1 MPWLKR
7 YQPSIDWMRMKI
19 SVDKSRD
26 IDLCCTTTDEVVWV
40 YTSVEEIPDGPCD
53 IAVCDGPPCSQAVP
67 ILKKMNGGG
76 AVRRQKKTVSFAID
90 DEKVRDG
97 VDKSEW
103 KRNKHPSQQD
113 KKKKTS
119 KRSFSPRV
127 LSTPDQGTSGDDEGS
142 VQAQDIPSEFVNIA
156 VYNEESDVDV
166 IRHVKIENPPSSVEE
181 LISLPSMSKKTLKRS
196 LAKGDMRGGVIRR
209 NGRRRLRNG
218 RKVRGA
224 VVGALKY
231 ALAREFEDIFP
242 DKVPDELPFGRGIR
256 HEIDVL
262 PGTKYCITR
271 QWPLPKEQ
279 VEAIDEFLAQRAKAG
294 HVRES
299 KSPHCSPTFC
309 VKKATG
315 GWRIVH
321 AFNKLNDATI
331 PVQTPVPRKDMILDG
346 MVGSAVFSAIDL
358 KDGFYQIRMREDDV
372 PLTAV
377 STPSGMLWEWLA
389 MLQGLKNAPATF
401 NRMVTNILRPLRTFT
416 PSYFDDIFVHSK
428 ATNGKS
434 DVDVHLDH
442 LRQVFQV
449 MRENK
454 LYANLKKCMFFAP
467 EIPVL
472 GCFVGKNGVRVN
484 PEKVKA
490 IDDWPVPQN
499 VKQLRQWLGLANYL
513 HKYTRNYAALV
524 QPLTQLLKKDV
535 EWKWSR
541 DHQTAF
547 GGVKRSLR
555 EAPVLALPD
564 HDKPFH
570 VVYDASDYAIGC
582 ALMQHDDESHER
594 VVSYQSRQL
603 RPAERNYPVHDKELL
618 AMKYSLVKFRVYLLG
633 EERFAIYTDH
643 ASLRTAV
650 KTPHLSQGMARWFS
664 FFAEYN
670 FVVHYKP
677 GKTNILADALSRRP
691 DYDPKTKSE
700 DTDGACRLCEDVQ
713 AIAVQAT
720 TTAREEIVG
729 GYKSDETCQDLLKY
743 FKDPSDKALQGLP
756 SRTRS
761 RVYRFR
767 VHNRLLYYA
776 VEQGDTARIVV
787 PNDEGLRHRLLYEYH
802 DSPSGGHLGREKT
815 FLSLS
820 RDYYWP
826 HMYKWVR
833 KYVRTCEICQ
843 RVKPSGSTQAPLRS
857 LAVPSDSWK
866 SVSMDFIFG
875 LPRDTHGRNG
885 ILVFVDRFSKMVH
898 LVPVSDKISAEKT
911 AKVFVDVVF
920 RLHGL
925 PVEIVSDRDTRFTSK
940 FWRAL
945 FGLLDTKLSMSTAA
959 HPETDGQTERV
970 NRVLED
976 VLRSYATSFKEWSEF
991 LPLAEFA
998 LNNSTH
1004 VSTGHSPFYV
1014 NYGIHPRVPASIMG
1028 EVSTLS
1034 GGGTPAHGNKPKSS
1048 YDLNAATELK
1058 ANFDSMKPLD
1068 DLTSREEQQVDDFI
1082 VRRQAVVRF
1091 VRDAIAKAQDL
1102 QKEQA
1107 DKSGR
1112 KNKQVYKI
1120 NDLVLL
1126 STANLPEHAVSNLG
1140 SSKLLPRFIGPFK
1153 VVKCNGDAYTLDIP
1167 TRMRLHPTFYVGRLK
1182 PYLPSGSADPTR
1194 SSASDRA
1201 DREASPLDCEE
1212 QTAHRSGDSS
1222 RRTGVAGR
1230 RRIGPSLT
1238 PTLED
1243 ENGTHHEVPR
1253 EPNLPLPQSAKGDR
1267 EPTHET
1273 SRSSG
1278 VEQVRPEPVGTI
1290 PRNGTPKPNT
1300 GQNLLSGRRS
1310 STPAQRQ
1317 GSRDSRSIPQASNNA
1332 AAKPRFVH
1340 DEHSS
1345 TSRVAQSFSRSAPP
1359 PLLDSQGEHRWVVE
1373 SIVDHEDRP
1382 THRRGKKQFNHQRF
1396 YRVRW
1401 RGYPPSSDTW
1411 EPRQTLES
1419 DVPDVDPLGF
1429 ILLKSSFLPPSREI
1443 ASSGA
1448 SVCAVFEG
1456 LFGTAPSYMA
1466 LEDPPEDASEVVTL
1480 PIMSQKRFM
1489 KELHRGTLEQ
1499 ICYIAP
1505 QESSNAESAVQRHPL
1520 DECFLASSSVMDTDV
1535 LDEPTK
1541 KERFQAQGW
1550 ESLKDSPFYGLLK
1563 EYEDVFPEEVPSRLP
1578 TDKGVRHEIDLK
1590 PGAKYCVTRQWPLP
1604 REQVKVIDEFFEAR
1618 RKAGQVRES
1627 NSPHCSPTFCVKK
1640 ATGGWRIVHA
1650 FSKLNAVTILAQTPT
1665 LRKDVITDSTQGST
1679 IFSTIDLRDGFYQI
1693 LMREKDIPLTA
1704 VRTPSGMLWERLVM
1718 PQGLTNA
1725 PATFNR
1731 CVTQLLRP
1739 VRGFAPSY
1747 FDDVFIHSRA
1757 SDAASDVEV
1766 HKEHLRQLLDLMR
1779 KYKLYANIQK
1789 CMFGVDEIPVLG
1801 CFVGKNG
1808 VRPDPEKIKAI
1819 NDWPVPTS
1827 QKDLRK
1833 FLGLATYL
1841 HKYSQNYAGIIR
1853 PLSSLLKKDVD
1864 WKWSDECQGAFVKV
1878 KRSLME
1884 APVLAIADHERP
1896 FYVVCDASDF
1906 AIGCTLMQRDDADR
1920 ERVICCQSRQLKPAE
1935 RNYPVHGKELLAM
1948 KYTLTKFRVYLLG
1961 NPSDKSLK
1969 ALDPA
1974 QRARLHRYELHND
1987 VLYYRTDDSDAPCT
2001 VVPNDSDLRNRVLFE
2016 YHDAPFRGHPG
2027 REKTCLALSRDFYWS
2042 HQYKR
2047 VRKYVRACEVCQRV
2061 KPAPVTNAPLRS
2073 LPVPAD
2079 CWKSVSMDFIFGLPA
2094 DSSKKTG
2101 ILAIVDR
2108 FSKMIH
2114 LSAVPAS
2121 VTAKQTAQIFLD
2133 SVFRLHGMPT
2143 EIVSDRDPRFTA
2155 AF

>member
-1 MPWLKR
+1 MVPAWETGLATRPTCVCHLDPQVFVPPSKSGDRFLWHKRVAGLRGCFGTEPSYTLVALHERSFQRPSEKGLTDAALSTSRIPVQDPASILVWNMDATGTPLGPAVPETVELTIEGFPHLSSHEWMALERMRDVIGEAAVVSLLRSASPEDQKSAVVSFMHHEIMSSRKQVATPVSSLRTVPLKLDVSPYRGGENEPLSRWFVELDAAITARQLRDPSQQVLFAMSNLAGRAKSWAYGKRLVDLNCFPSYDYFKTELKKAFEPPQSRFDLHSYAQRTRYLVSSIVDEPIDVPTQVVTFMTGLNDGPIRNQLFREYPKTLDEAIERAMQEEFSIKQAKFHGFASRPMRQSNAVHDGPEPMDISYISTPGNERPRNDGKCFRCGSRVTLLGTARCLCQVGKRHKVLVRTTTIVLTVVGSSGHLGQKTGMDSREGPPTGPEKRTVDVVETQDSGPYVHQAHAVSTMSEKSVSQTSSLIVHKVHVDGIATPLRALVDTGASNNFVRNEVIVRHGVFVPDANEEKTMIVRLANGSTVKMPKRVVRLAIKCEDFRGEDEFILLDLDDKFDIILGMPWLKR
-7 YQPSIDWMRMKI
+7 YQPSIDWMNMKI

-26 IDLCCTTTDEVVWV
+26 VDLCCTTTDEVVWV

-67 ILKKMNGGG
+67 ILKTTNGGG

-90 DEKVRDG
+90 DDKVRDG

-113 KKKKTS
+113 KKKTS

-127 LSTPDQGTSGDDEGS
+127 LSTPDEGTSGDDEGS
-142 VQAQDIPSEFVNIA
+142 AQAQDTPSEFVNIA
-156 VYNEESDVDV
+156 VYNEEGDVDV
-166 IRHVKIENPPSSVEE
+166 IRHVKIENPPSSVQE
-181 LISLPSMSKKTLKRS
+181 LISLPSMSKKTLERS
-196 LAKGDMRGGVIRR
+196 LARGDIAQVADADVLDEKTRKGRFGEQSWDS
-209 NGRRRLRNG
+209 
-218 RKVRGA
+218 
-224 VVGALKY
+224 LKKNPVY
-231 ALAREFEDIFP
+231 ALAREYEDIFP
-242 DKVPDELPFGRGIR
+242 DKVPDELPFDRGIR

-279 VEAIDEFLAQRAKAG
+279 VEAIDEFFAQRAKAG

-331 PVQTPVPRKDMILDG
+331 PAQTPVPRKDMILDG
-346 MVGSAVFSAIDL
+346 MVGSTVFSAIDL
-358 KDGFYQIRMREDDV
+358 KDGFYHIRMREDDV

-377 STPSGMLWEWLA
+377 STPSGMLWEC
-389 MLQGLKNAPATF
+389 
-401 NRMVTNILRPLRTFT
+401 
-416 PSYFDDIFVHSK
+416 YFDDIFVHSK

-449 MRENK
+449 VRENK

-472 GCFVGKNGVRVN
+472 GCLVGKSGVRVD
-484 PEKVKA
+484 PEKVKV

-535 EWKWSR
+535 EWKWSK

-547 GGVKRSLR
+547 EEVKRSLR
-555 EAPVLALPD
+555 EAPVLALPN

-570 VVYDASDYAIGC
+570 VVCDASDYAIGC
-582 ALMQHDDESHER
+582 ALMQHDDEGHER

-633 EERFAIYTDH
+633 KERFAIYTDH

-650 KTPHLSQGMARWFS
+650 KTPHLSQRMARWFS

-700 DTDGACRLCEDVQ
+700 GTDGACRLCEDVQ
-713 AIAVQAT
+713 AIAVRAAT
-720 TTAREEIVG
+720 TVREEIVE
-729 GYKSDETCQDLLKY
+729 GYKFDETCQDLLKY

-756 SRTRS
+756 SRARS
-761 RVYRFR
+761 RVHRFR
-767 VHNRLLYYA
+767 VHNGLLYYA
-776 VEQGDTARIVV
+776 VEQGDTARVVV

-898 LVPVSDKISAEKT
+898 LAPVSDKISAEKT
-911 AKVFVDVVF
+911 AKVFVNVVF

-945 FGLLDTKLSMSTAA
+945 FGLLDTKASESS
-959 HPETDGQTERV
+959 PRRRV
-970 NRVLED
+970 AQL
-976 VLRSYATSFKEWSEF
+976 ATSFKEWSEF

-1048 YDLNAATELK
+1048 YDLNAASELK

-1068 DLTSREEQQVDDFI
+1068 DLTSREGQQVDDFV

-1112 KNKQVYKI
+1112 KNKQVYRI

-1194 SSASDRA
+1194 SSANDRA

-1230 RRIGPSLT
+1230 RRIGPSLP

-1243 ENGTHHEVPR
+1243 ENGTRHEVPR

-1278 VEQVRPEPVGTI
+1278 VEQVRPEPVGTV
-1290 PRNGTPKPNT
+1290 PRT
-1300 GQNLLSGRRS
+1300 GLQSRTLGRTFCQIVDLRLMIGDKVLE
-1310 STPAQRQ
+1310 TPAAFLKR
-1317 GSRDSRSIPQASNNA
+1317 R
-1332 AAKPRFVH
+1332 
-1340 DEHSS
+1340 
-1345 TSRVAQSFSRSAPP
+1345 TTLLQS
-1359 PLLDSQGEHRWVVE
+1359 LDL
-1373 SIVDHEDRP
+1373 P
-1382 THRRGKKQFNHQRF
+1382 TM
-1396 YRVRW
+1396 
-1401 RGYPPSSDTW
+1401 S
-1411 EPRQTLES
+1411 
-1419 DVPDVDPLGF
+1419 
-1429 ILLKSSFLPPSREI
+1429 
-1443 ASSGA
+1443 
-1448 SVCAVFEG
+1448 
-1456 LFGTAPSYMA
+1456 
-1466 LEDPPEDASEVVTL
+1466 TL
-1480 PIMSQKRFM
+1480 P
-1489 KELHRGTLEQ
+1489 L
-1499 ICYIAP
+1499 P
-1505 QESSNAESAVQRHPL
+1505 
-1520 DECFLASSSVMDTDV
+1520 
-1535 LDEPTK
+1535 
-1541 KERFQAQGW
+1541 
-1550 ESLKDSPFYGLLK
+1550 ESLNRFLVQP
-1563 EYEDVFPEEVPSRLP
+1563 
-1578 TDKGVRHEIDLK
+1578 H
-1590 PGAKYCVTRQWPLP
+1590 P
-1604 REQVKVIDEFFEAR
+1604 R
-1618 RKAGQVRES
+1618 
-1627 NSPHCSPTFCVKK
+1627 C
-1640 ATGGWRIVHA
+1640 
-1650 FSKLNAVTILAQTPT
+1650 
-1665 LRKDVITDSTQGST
+1665 
-1679 IFSTIDLRDGFYQI
+1679 
-1693 LMREKDIPLTA
+1693 
-1704 VRTPSGMLWERLVM
+1704 
-1718 PQGLTNA
+1718 
-1725 PATFNR
+1725 
-1731 CVTQLLRP
+1731 
-1739 VRGFAPSY
+1739 
-1747 FDDVFIHSRA
+1747 
-1757 SDAASDVEV
+1757 
-1766 HKEHLRQLLDLMR
+1766 
-1779 KYKLYANIQK
+1779 
-1789 CMFGVDEIPVLG
+1789 
-1801 CFVGKNG
+1801 
-1808 VRPDPEKIKAI
+1808 
-1819 NDWPVPTS
+1819 
-1827 QKDLRK
+1827 
-1833 FLGLATYL
+1833 
-1841 HKYSQNYAGIIR
+1841 
-1853 PLSSLLKKDVD
+1853 
-1864 WKWSDECQGAFVKV
+1864 
-1878 KRSLME
+1878 
-1884 APVLAIADHERP
+1884 
-1896 FYVVCDASDF
+1896 
-1906 AIGCTLMQRDDADR
+1906 
-1920 ERVICCQSRQLKPAE
+1920 
-1935 RNYPVHGKELLAM
+1935 
-1948 KYTLTKFRVYLLG
+1948 
-1961 NPSDKSLK
+1961 
-1969 ALDPA
+1969 
-1974 QRARLHRYELHND
+1974 
-1987 VLYYRTDDSDAPCT
+1987 
-2001 VVPNDSDLRNRVLFE
+2001 
-2016 YHDAPFRGHPG
+2016 
-2027 REKTCLALSRDFYWS
+2027 
-2042 HQYKR
+2042 
-2047 VRKYVRACEVCQRV
+2047 
-2061 KPAPVTNAPLRS
+2061 
-2073 LPVPAD
+2073 
-2079 CWKSVSMDFIFGLPA
+2079 
-2094 DSSKKTG
+2094 
-2101 ILAIVDR
+2101 
-2108 FSKMIH
+2108 
-2114 LSAVPAS
+2114 
-2121 VTAKQTAQIFLD
+2121 
-2133 SVFRLHGMPT
+2133 
-2143 EIVSDRDPRFTA
+2143 
-2155 AF
+2155 

>member
-1 MPWLKR
+1 MDATGTPLGPAVPETVELTIEGFPHLSSHEWMALERMRDVIGEAAVVSLLRSASPEDQKSAVVSFMHHEIMSSRKQVATPVSSLRTVPPKLDVSPYRGGENEPLSRWFVELDAAIINCKTTARPFAASVVRDVQPCGSYDHFKTELKKAFEPPQSEFRARAEFLKLRQGRFDLRSYAQRARYLVSSIVDEPIDVPTQVVTFMTGLNVRPIRNQLFREYPKTLDEAIERAMQEEFSIKQAKFHGFASRPMRQSNVVHDGPEPMDISYISTPGNERPRNDGKCFRCGKPGHIARNCKVSLPGRQTTQGARSNNHDRSYGLGEGTPTGPEKRTVDVVEAQDSDPYVHQAHAVSTMSEKSVSQTSSLIVHKVHVDGIATPLRALVDTGASNNFVRNKVIVRHGVFVPDANEEKTMIVRLANGSTVKMPKRVVRLAIKCEDFRGEDEFILLDLDDKFGIILGMPWLKR
-7 YQPSIDWMRMKI
+7 YQPSIDWMNTKI
-19 SVDKSRD
+19 SVGKSRD
-26 IDLCCTTTDEVVWV
+26 VDLCCTTTDEVVWV
-40 YTSVEEIPDGPCD
+40 YTSVKEIPDDPCD
-53 IAVCDGPPCSQAVP
+53 IAMCDGPPCSQVVP
-67 ILKKMNGGG
+67 ILKTTNGGG

-90 DEKVRDG
+90 EKVRDG

-103 KRNKHPSQQD
+103 KWNKHPSQD
-113 KKKKTS
+113 KKTS

-127 LSTPDQGTSGDDEGS
+127 LSSPGQGTSGDDEGS

-156 VYNEESDVDV
+156 VYNESGDVDV

-181 LISLPSMSKKTLKRS
+181 LISLPSMSKKTLERS
-196 LAKGDMRGGVIRR
+196 LARGDIAQVCVIVEMVDEGFV
-209 NGRRRLRNG
+209 NTAPSADADVLDEKT
-218 RKVRGA
+218 RKERFEGQSWD
-224 VVGALKY
+224 ALKKNPVY
-231 ALAREFEDIFP
+231 ALAREYEDIFP
-242 DKVPDELPFGRGIR
+242 DKVPDELPFDRGIR

-271 QWPLPKEQ
+271 QWPLQKEQ
-279 VEAIDEFLAQRAKAG
+279 VEAIDEFFAQRAKAG

-321 AFNKLNDATI
+321 AFNKMNDATI
-331 PVQTPVPRKDMILDG
+331 PAQTPVPRKDMILDG
-346 MVGSAVFSAIDL
+346 MVGSTVFSAIDL
-358 KDGFYQIRMREDDV
+358 KDGFYQIRMCEDDV

-377 STPSGMLWEWLA
+377 STPSGMLWEWLV
-389 MLQGLKNAPATF
+389 MPQGLKNAPATF
-401 NRMVTNILRPLRTFT
+401 NRMVTNVLRPLRTFA

-454 LYANLKKCMFFAP
+454 LYANLKKCMFFSP

-472 GCFVGKNGVRVN
+472 GCFVGKSGVRVD

-490 IDDWPVPQN
+490 IDDWPVPKN

-535 EWKWSR
+535 EWKWSK
-541 DHQTAF
+541 DHETAF
-547 GGVKRSLR
+547 EEVKRSLR
-555 EAPVLALPD
+555 EAPVLALPN

-570 VVYDASDYAIGC
+570 VVCDASDYAIGC
-582 ALMQHDDESHER
+582 ALMQHDDEGHER

-650 KTPHLSQGMARWFS
+650 KTPHLSQRMARWFS

-677 GKTNILADALSRRP
+677 GKTKILADALSRRP

-713 AIAVQAT
+713 AIAVRAAT
-720 TTAREEIVG
+720 TVREEIVE

-761 RVYRFR
+761 RVHRFR
-767 VHNRLLYYA
+767 VHNGLLYYA
-776 VEQGDTARIVV
+776 VEQGDTARVVV
-787 PNDEGLRHRLLYEYH
+787 PNDEGLRHRLLCEYH

-843 RVKPSGSTQAPLRS
+843 RVEPSGSTQAPLRS

-866 SVSMDFIFG
+866 SVSMDFIFE

-898 LVPVSDKISAEKT
+898 LAPVSDKISAEKT
-911 AKVFVDVVF
+911 AKVFVNVVF

-945 FGLLDTKLSMSTAA
+945 LGLLDTKLSMSTAA

-1048 YDLNAATELK
+1048 YDLNAASELK

-1068 DLTSREEQQVDDFI
+1068 DLTSREEQQVDDFV

-1194 SSASDRA
+1194 SSANDRA
-1201 DREASPLDCEE
+1201 DREALHLIAKSKQLIALEILLGVQELQDVEGLVLHCLQRLKARMVLTTKYLESRTCLFHRAQQAIVSQLTRLLVLLESNKFVLNLLEPFLD
-1212 QTAHRSGDSS
+1212 
-1222 RRTGVAGR
+1222 
-1230 RRIGPSLT
+1230 
-1238 PTLED
+1238 
-1243 ENGTHHEVPR
+1243 
-1253 EPNLPLPQSAKGDR
+1253 
-1267 EPTHET
+1267 
-1273 SRSSG
+1273 
-1278 VEQVRPEPVGTI
+1278 
-1290 PRNGTPKPNT
+1290 NGTPKPNT
-1300 GQNLLSGRRS
+1300 GQNLLSDRRS
-1310 STPAQRQ
+1310 STRDRRQ
-1317 GSRDSRSIPQASNNA
+1317 GSRDSRSVPQASNNA
-1332 AAKPRFVH
+1332 AAMPRFAH

-1359 PLLDSQGEHRWVVE
+1359 PLLDSQGEHRWVVQ

-1382 THRRGKKQFNHQRF
+1382 THRRGKKQLNHQRF

-1419 DVPDVDPLGF
+1419 DVPDVVRSYENCMQRRQGRHYDDQSWGPLCRQ
-1429 ILLKSSFLPPSREI
+1429 REFFFRHEH
-1443 ASSGA
+1443 
-1448 SVCAVFEG
+1448 CHDEED
-1456 LFGTAPSYMA
+1456 APSCSRSQDEQMFA
-1466 LEDPPEDASEVVTL
+1466 
-1480 PIMSQKRFM
+1480 MS
-1489 KELHRGTLEQ
+1489 L
-1499 ICYIAP
+1499 
-1505 QESSNAESAVQRHPL
+1505 S
-1520 DECFLASSSVMDTDV
+1520 
-1535 LDEPTK
+1535 
-1541 KERFQAQGW
+1541 
-1550 ESLKDSPFYGLLK
+1550 GL
-1563 EYEDVFPEEVPSRLP
+1563 
-1578 TDKGVRHEIDLK
+1578 
-1590 PGAKYCVTRQWPLP
+1590 
-1604 REQVKVIDEFFEAR
+1604 
-1618 RKAGQVRES
+1618 
-1627 NSPHCSPTFCVKK
+1627 
-1640 ATGGWRIVHA
+1640 
-1650 FSKLNAVTILAQTPT
+1650 
-1665 LRKDVITDSTQGST
+1665 
-1679 IFSTIDLRDGFYQI
+1679 
-1693 LMREKDIPLTA
+1693 
-1704 VRTPSGMLWERLVM
+1704 
-1718 PQGLTNA
+1718 
-1725 PATFNR
+1725 R
-1731 CVTQLLRP
+1731 CV
-1739 VRGFAPSY
+1739 G
-1747 FDDVFIHSRA
+1747 
-1757 SDAASDVEV
+1757 SD
-1766 HKEHLRQLLDLMR
+1766 H
-1779 KYKLYANIQK
+1779 
-1789 CMFGVDEIPVLG
+1789 
-1801 CFVGKNG
+1801 
-1808 VRPDPEKIKAI
+1808 
-1819 NDWPVPTS
+1819 
-1827 QKDLRK
+1827 
-1833 FLGLATYL
+1833 
-1841 HKYSQNYAGIIR
+1841 
-1853 PLSSLLKKDVD
+1853 
-1864 WKWSDECQGAFVKV
+1864 
-1878 KRSLME
+1878 
-1884 APVLAIADHERP
+1884 
-1896 FYVVCDASDF
+1896 
-1906 AIGCTLMQRDDADR
+1906 RDR
-1920 ERVICCQSRQLKPAE
+1920 
-1935 RNYPVHGKELLAM
+1935 
-1948 KYTLTKFRVYLLG
+1948 
-1961 NPSDKSLK
+1961 
-1969 ALDPA
+1969 
-1974 QRARLHRYELHND
+1974 
-1987 VLYYRTDDSDAPCT
+1987 
-2001 VVPNDSDLRNRVLFE
+2001 
-2016 YHDAPFRGHPG
+2016 
-2027 REKTCLALSRDFYWS
+2027 
-2042 HQYKR
+2042 
-2047 VRKYVRACEVCQRV
+2047 
-2061 KPAPVTNAPLRS
+2061 
-2073 LPVPAD
+2073 
-2079 CWKSVSMDFIFGLPA
+2079 
-2094 DSSKKTG
+2094 
-2101 ILAIVDR
+2101 
-2108 FSKMIH
+2108 
-2114 LSAVPAS
+2114 
-2121 VTAKQTAQIFLD
+2121 
-2133 SVFRLHGMPT
+2133 
-2143 EIVSDRDPRFTA
+2143 
-2155 AF
+2155 

>member
-1 MPWLKR
+1 MAIQVRQIADPGMQVAFLMLKLSGR
-7 YQPSIDWMRMKI
+7 ARMWSYGELTVDPPSLVSLEDIKSELRVVFEPPPSEFRMRVEFLNMRQGSMDTNGNIQKAQYSVSRCVSAPIVKIYLFREYLEMLEHAFPIVLREGFSVKRAKRRSYHARGSDSAEPIDLSAATAHHSGVRDGGRI
-19 SVDKSRD
+19 SRRPENRNDKHADALLNVKVMEFSDVEMVIRLANGKSVGTPKRVARLTYD
-26 IDLCCTTTDEVVWV
+26 IDFFQAEDEFWRLRWVKLCCRIHLWKRSQMTL
-40 YTSVEEIPDGPCD
+40 D
-53 IAVCDGPPCSQAVP
+53 IAVCDGSPCPQAVP
-67 ILKKMNGGG
+67 ILKKTNGGG

-103 KRNKHPSQQD
+103 KRNRHPSQD

-119 KRSFSPRV
+119 KRSFSSRV
-127 LSTPDQGTSGDDEGS
+127 LSSPDQGTSGDDGGS
-142 VQAQDIPSEFVNIA
+142 VEAQDTPSEFVNIA
-156 VYNEESDVDV
+156 VYNEEGDVDV

-181 LISLPSMSKKTLKRS
+181 LISLPSMSKKTLERS
-196 LAKGDMRGGVIRR
+196 LARGDIAQVCVIVGMVDEGFV
-209 NGRRRLRNG
+209 NTASSADVLDEKT
-218 RKVRGA
+218 RKERFEEQSWD
-224 VVGALKY
+224 ALKKNPVY
-231 ALAREFEDIFP
+231 ALAREYEDIFP
-242 DKVPDELPFGRGIR
+242 DKVPDELPFDRGIR

-262 PGTKYCITR
+262 PDTKYCTTR

-279 VEAIDEFLAQRAKAG
+279 VEAIDEFFAQRAKAG

-299 KSPHCSPTFC
+299 KSPHCSSTFC

-331 PVQTPVPRKDMILDG
+331 PAQTPVPRKDMILDG
-346 MVGSAVFSAIDL
+346 MVGSTVFSAIDL

-372 PLTAV
+372 PLTA
-377 STPSGMLWEWLA
+377 
-389 MLQGLKNAPATF
+389 GLKNAPATF
-401 NRMVTNILRPLRTFT
+401 NRMVTNVLRPLRTFA

-428 ATNGKS
+428 TTNGKS

-454 LYANLKKCMFFAP
+454 LYTNLKKCMFFAP

-472 GCFVGKNGVRVN
+472 GCFVGKSGVRVD

-490 IDDWPVPQN
+490 IDDWP
-499 VKQLRQWLGLANYL
+499 
-513 HKYTRNYAALV
+513 YTRNYAALV

-535 EWKWSR
+535 EWKWSK

-547 GGVKRSLR
+547 EEVKRSLR
-555 EAPVLALPD
+555 EAPVLALPN

-570 VVYDASDYAIGC
+570 VVCDASDYAIGC
-582 ALMQHDDESHER
+582 ALMQHDDEGHER

-650 KTPHLSQGMARWFS
+650 KTPHLSQRMARWFS

-720 TTAREEIVG
+720 TTVREEIVE

-761 RVYRFR
+761 RVHRFR

-776 VEQGDTARIVV
+776 VEQGDTARVVV

-898 LVPVSDKISAEKT
+898 LAPVSDKISAEKT

-976 VLRSYATSFKEWSEF
+976 VLRSYATSFKEWSDY

-1004 VSTGHSPFYV
+1004 ASTGHSPFYV

-1048 YDLNAATELK
+1048 YDLNAASELK

-1112 KNKQVYKI
+1112 KNKQ
-1120 NDLVLL
+1120 
-1126 STANLPEHAVSNLG
+1126 
-1140 SSKLLPRFIGPFK
+1140 
-1153 VVKCNGDAYTLDIP
+1153 CP
-1167 TRMRLHPTFYVGRLK
+1167 TWE
-1182 PYLPSGSADPTR
+1182 AR
-1194 SSASDRA
+1194 SF
-1201 DREASPLDCEE
+1201 C
-1212 QTAHRSGDSS
+1212 
-1222 RRTGVAGR
+1222 
-1230 RRIGPSLT
+1230 
-1238 PTLED
+1238 
-1243 ENGTHHEVPR
+1243 
-1253 EPNLPLPQSAKGDR
+1253 
-1267 EPTHET
+1267 
-1273 SRSSG
+1273 
-1278 VEQVRPEPVGTI
+1278 
-1290 PRNGTPKPNT
+1290 
-1300 GQNLLSGRRS
+1300 
-1310 STPAQRQ
+1310 Q
-1317 GSRDSRSIPQASNNA
+1317 GSLDRSR
-1332 AAKPRFVH
+1332 
-1340 DEHSS
+1340 
-1345 TSRVAQSFSRSAPP
+1345 
-1359 PLLDSQGEHRWVVE
+1359 
-1373 SIVDHEDRP
+1373 
-1382 THRRGKKQFNHQRF
+1382 
-1396 YRVRW
+1396 
-1401 RGYPPSSDTW
+1401 
-1411 EPRQTLES
+1411 
-1419 DVPDVDPLGF
+1419 
-1429 ILLKSSFLPPSREI
+1429 
-1443 ASSGA
+1443 
-1448 SVCAVFEG
+1448 
-1456 LFGTAPSYMA
+1456 
-1466 LEDPPEDASEVVTL
+1466 
-1480 PIMSQKRFM
+1480 
-1489 KELHRGTLEQ
+1489 
-1499 ICYIAP
+1499 
-1505 QESSNAESAVQRHPL
+1505 
-1520 DECFLASSSVMDTDV
+1520 
-1535 LDEPTK
+1535 
-1541 KERFQAQGW
+1541 
-1550 ESLKDSPFYGLLK
+1550 
-1563 EYEDVFPEEVPSRLP
+1563 
-1578 TDKGVRHEIDLK
+1578 
-1590 PGAKYCVTRQWPLP
+1590 
-1604 REQVKVIDEFFEAR
+1604 
-1618 RKAGQVRES
+1618 
-1627 NSPHCSPTFCVKK
+1627 
-1640 ATGGWRIVHA
+1640 
-1650 FSKLNAVTILAQTPT
+1650 
-1665 LRKDVITDSTQGST
+1665 
-1679 IFSTIDLRDGFYQI
+1679 
-1693 LMREKDIPLTA
+1693 
-1704 VRTPSGMLWERLVM
+1704 
-1718 PQGLTNA
+1718 
-1725 PATFNR
+1725 
-1731 CVTQLLRP
+1731 
-1739 VRGFAPSY
+1739 
-1747 FDDVFIHSRA
+1747 
-1757 SDAASDVEV
+1757 
-1766 HKEHLRQLLDLMR
+1766 
-1779 KYKLYANIQK
+1779 
-1789 CMFGVDEIPVLG
+1789 
-1801 CFVGKNG
+1801 
-1808 VRPDPEKIKAI
+1808 
-1819 NDWPVPTS
+1819 
-1827 QKDLRK
+1827 
-1833 FLGLATYL
+1833 
-1841 HKYSQNYAGIIR
+1841 
-1853 PLSSLLKKDVD
+1853 
-1864 WKWSDECQGAFVKV
+1864 
-1878 KRSLME
+1878 
-1884 APVLAIADHERP
+1884 
-1896 FYVVCDASDF
+1896 
-1906 AIGCTLMQRDDADR
+1906 
-1920 ERVICCQSRQLKPAE
+1920 
-1935 RNYPVHGKELLAM
+1935 
-1948 KYTLTKFRVYLLG
+1948 
-1961 NPSDKSLK
+1961 
-1969 ALDPA
+1969 
-1974 QRARLHRYELHND
+1974 
-1987 VLYYRTDDSDAPCT
+1987 
-2001 VVPNDSDLRNRVLFE
+2001 
-2016 YHDAPFRGHPG
+2016 
-2027 REKTCLALSRDFYWS
+2027 
-2042 HQYKR
+2042 
-2047 VRKYVRACEVCQRV
+2047 
-2061 KPAPVTNAPLRS
+2061 
-2073 LPVPAD
+2073 
-2079 CWKSVSMDFIFGLPA
+2079 
-2094 DSSKKTG
+2094 
-2101 ILAIVDR
+2101 
-2108 FSKMIH
+2108 
-2114 LSAVPAS
+2114 
-2121 VTAKQTAQIFLD
+2121 
-2133 SVFRLHGMPT
+2133 
-2143 EIVSDRDPRFTA
+2143 
-2155 AF
+2155 